1 MQDSAAFIVDDDK
14 LSFEPSVPTRETT
27 IPPERVERHLSRLLQ
42 ELETGGVLIA
52 CATSVV
58 NHAYRYPHRS
68 RRLIAALPLWLP
80 PETFAHGGGNA
91 WAFVAPRVRPIVNG
105 LHDLSMRLGI
115 ARELTLRHCASVET
129 ALPLDP
135 VAIDELAGLWGG
147 ICERALELLQDARAA
162 MPLEEGHA
170 GPIATAVAAERLL
183 AAAALG
189 ASPCVNRNDTIEIPG
204 WIERRSDRR
213 HRLRL
218 DCGLRVEQRV
228 WQMRTMDI
236 SRQGAGLAG
245 SPQLQPGMRAG
256 LVIGRSPEIKGVVVW
271 QVADRLGF
279 RFDAPLSIADLG
291 SRLAR
296 P

>member
-1 MQDSAAFIVDDDK
+1 MQDSAVFIVDDDK
-14 LSFEPSVPTRETT
+14 LSFEPSVAGREATT
-27 IPPERVERHLSRLLQ
+27 QSEQGQRHLSRLLQ

-80 PETFAHGGGNA
+80 PETVSHGDDNDWSA
-91 WAFVAPRVRPIVNG
+91 VDTRALPIVSG

-129 ALPLDP
+129 AAPLDP
-135 VAIDELAGLWGG
+135 VAIDELAGLWGV
-147 ICERALELLQDARAA
+147 ICERALELIQDMRAA
-162 MPLEEGHA
+162 MPLEEGRA
-170 GPIATAVAAERLL
+170 GPLAPAIATERLL

-189 ASPCVNRNDTIEIPG
+189 ASPCVNGNGTIAIPG
-204 WIERRSDRR
+204 WIERRSERR

-218 DCGLRVEQRV
+218 NCGLRIQRKV
-228 WQMRTMDI
+228 WQMKTVDI

-245 SPQLQPGMRAG
+245 SPQLQPGMRAS
-256 LVIGRSPEIKGVVVW
+256 LVIGRSPEINGVVVW
-271 QVADRLGF
+271 QVADRLGL
-279 RFDAPLSIADLG
+279 RFDVPLSIADLG
-291 SRLAR
+291 STLAQ